1 MMCPDCIGRESWD
14 WVGQASVGWLALKS
28 PQDWG
33 KKPSPRGTLSGRKSD
48 RPLSRVIVVVVVAFR
63 LLLIIIIMF

>member
-1 MMCPDCIGRESWD
+1 M
-14 WVGQASVGWLALKS
+14 GWLALKS

-48 RPLSRVIVVVVVAFR
+48 RPLSKVVVVVVAVVAVVV
-63 LLLIIIIMF
+63 